1 MALPTVPV
9 VLPPA
14 NPYTGGLYDAA
25 TTIDDLAARHLGGL
39 TVDSPNHG
47 PHGSWP
53 TECPTPD
60 ETPDKG
66 GARPAPRDVDAT
78 IVWAADDCKTVGITD
93 EEAKAR
99 AAQTLRLTEQVD
111 VEKHAAAALAE
122 VEATQVADIVAAVA
136 HLEQALA
143 ADGFTGVIHAR
154 RGLVAVAEKASMII
168 RQGSRLMTPGGHLWA
183 FGAGYTALGDTL
195 VGTGP
200 VQIRRSPITE
210 SMSLGARTNERL
222 ALAERVVAVAW
233 DTPIAA
239 ATITTVAP

>member
-25 TTIDDLAARHLGGL
+25 TLIDDLAARHLGGL

-53 TECPTPD
+53 TECPTPGD
-60 ETPDKG
+60 TPGKG
-66 GARPAPRDVDAT
+66 GPRPAPRDVDAT
-78 IVWAADDCKTVGITD
+78 IVWAADECNTVGITD

-99 AAQTLRLTEQVD
+99 AAQALRLAEQVD
-111 VEKHAAAALAE
+111 VEKHAATDLKK
-122 VEATQVADIVAAVA
+122 VTATQVADIVAAVA
-136 HLEQALA
+136 HLEQELT

-154 RGLVAVAEKASMII
+154 RGLLAVAEKASMII
-168 RQGSRLMTPGGHLWA
+168 RQGSRLLTPGGHRWA
-183 FGAGYTALGDTL
+183 FGAGYTDLGDTV

-200 VQIRRSPITE
+200 VIIRRSPVTE
-210 SMSLGARTNERL
+210 SLTLNARTNTRM

-233 DTPIAA
+233 DTPTAA
-239 ATITTVAP
+239 ATITSP